1 MKLNSHLLLGIFF
14 SILFVGCEKNDS
26 PTPPIEGSRTVLV
39 YIVADKN
46 GLDEKYNSQDFATRD
61 VEEMFEG
68 MKSVDTS
75 LYNLLVYLDNND
87 KPVLFRINRDKKGG
101 QDMETLCKIRDV
113 YRAIAE
119 FEVQFTQMYD
129 LSLNEGMLLCT
140 LLNTPKLTSSE
151 IAEALGLSAS
161 NTSKV
166 IRSVEGKK
174 LITRL
179 IGKEDKRQMR
189 FSLTTEG
196 KNRISDIKNAT
207 FELSELLQQVVSL
220 V

>member
-1 MKLNSHLLLGIFF
+1 
-14 SILFVGCEKNDS
+14 
-26 PTPPIEGSRTVLV
+26 
-39 YIVADKN
+39 
-46 GLDEKYNSQDFATRD
+46 
-61 VEEMFEG
+61 
-68 MKSVDTS
+68 
-75 LYNLLVYLDNND
+75 
-87 KPVLFRINRDKKGG
+87 
-101 QDMETLCKIRDV
+101 METLCKIRDI

-129 LSLNEGMLLCT
+129 LSLNEGKLLCT
-140 LLNTPKLTSSE
+140 LLNTPKLTSSK

-166 IRSVEGKK
+166 IRSVEEKK

-189 FSLTTEG
+189 FFLTTEG

-207 FELSELLQQVVSL
+207 FELPGLLQQVVSL

>member
-1 MKLNSHLLLGIFF
+1 MKES
-14 SILFVGCEKNDS
+14 
-26 PTPPIEGSRTVLV
+26 
-39 YIVADKN
+39 
-46 GLDEKYNSQDFATRD
+46 
-61 VEEMFEG
+61 
-68 MKSVDTS
+68 
-75 LYNLLVYLDNND
+75 
-87 KPVLFRINRDKKGG
+87 
-101 QDMETLCKIRDV
+101 
-113 YRAIAE
+113 
-119 FEVQFTQMYD
+119 
-129 LSLNEGMLLCT
+129 LLCT

-207 FELSELLQQVVSL
+207 FELSGLLQQVVSL

>member
-1 MKLNSHLLLGIFF
+1 
-14 SILFVGCEKNDS
+14 
-26 PTPPIEGSRTVLV
+26 
-39 YIVADKN
+39 
-46 GLDEKYNSQDFATRD
+46 
-61 VEEMFEG
+61 
-68 MKSVDTS
+68 
-75 LYNLLVYLDNND
+75 
-87 KPVLFRINRDKKGG
+87 
-101 QDMETLCKIRDV
+101 METLCKIRDV

-129 LSLNEGMLLCT
+129 LSLNEEMLLCT

-207 FELSELLQQVVSL
+207 FELSGLLQQVVSL

>member
-1 MKLNSHLLLGIFF
+1 
-14 SILFVGCEKNDS
+14 
-26 PTPPIEGSRTVLV
+26 
-39 YIVADKN
+39 
-46 GLDEKYNSQDFATRD
+46 
-61 VEEMFEG
+61 
-68 MKSVDTS
+68 
-75 LYNLLVYLDNND
+75 
-87 KPVLFRINRDKKGG
+87 
-101 QDMETLCKIRDV
+101 METLCKIRDV

-140 LLNTPKLTSSE
+140 LLNPPKLTSSE

>member
-1 MKLNSHLLLGIFF
+1 
-14 SILFVGCEKNDS
+14 
-26 PTPPIEGSRTVLV
+26 
-39 YIVADKN
+39 
-46 GLDEKYNSQDFATRD
+46 
-61 VEEMFEG
+61 
-68 MKSVDTS
+68 
-75 LYNLLVYLDNND
+75 
-87 KPVLFRINRDKKGG
+87 
-101 QDMETLCKIRDV
+101 METLCKIRDV

-129 LSLNEGMLLCT
+129 LSLNEGMLVCT
-140 LLNTPKLTSSE
+140 LHNTPKLTSSE

>member
-1 MKLNSHLLLGIFF
+1 
-14 SILFVGCEKNDS
+14 
-26 PTPPIEGSRTVLV
+26 
-39 YIVADKN
+39 
-46 GLDEKYNSQDFATRD
+46 
-61 VEEMFEG
+61 
-68 MKSVDTS
+68 
-75 LYNLLVYLDNND
+75 
-87 KPVLFRINRDKKGG
+87 
-101 QDMETLCKIRDV
+101 METLCKIRDV

-129 LSLNEGMLLCT
+129 VSLNEGMLLCR
-140 LLNTPKLTSSE
+140 LLNIPKLTSSE

-207 FELSELLQQVVSL
+207 FEFSGLFQYLVSL
-220 V
+220 VEFCVKAN